1 VYAAGYVLLARTL
14 LSPAPPRDGGAPAPS
29 GPGSARGAALPP
41 EPFVASEDAI
51 PCSPA
56 RSPEPKPELLRVAR
70 AAGASPAAR
79 RRAVARSLPGGATR
93 LRQVGGGRRAGPA
106 VCGRGLQRERL
117 RRWGPAGR
125 ACGAG
130 AV

>member
-1 VYAAGYVLLARTL
+1 MYAAGYVLLARTL

-70 AAGASPAAR
+70 AGAGDGGLEKSGVGGR
-79 RRAVARSLPGGATR
+79 VRGRLHEEFSVEVARFG
-93 LRQVGGGRRAGPA
+93 
-106 VCGRGLQRERL
+106 
-117 RRWGPAGR
+117 
-125 ACGAG
+125 
-130 AV
+130 